1 MFIVTGASKGLG
13 KAICSRLIK
22 NNIQVDD
29 ELPPEDSK
37 IEPMRNS

>member
-22 NNIQVDD
+22 NNMQR
-29 ELPPEDSK
+29 ET
-37 IEPMRNS
+37 NSIPTDNVNDNLK